1 MLVAEHKTERRVVRL
16 YTGGVREVVIGDS
29 EYWSRY
35 VIVPRKT
42 VVAEIRKMKAKGFRR
57 FDSLEEYLPEQAY
70 DLMRSEH
77 YGGPGRAF
85 VRAAHKHKSGRKW
98 VVYAQS
104 GGLDI

>member
-16 YTGGVREVVIGDS
+16 YTGGIREVIVGDS

-57 FDSLEEYLPEQAY
+57 FDTLEEYLPEQAY
-70 DLMRSEH
+70 ELIGGEH
-77 YGGPGRAF
+77 YSGPGRGF
-85 VRAAHKHKSGRKW
+85 AHRPCKLKSGRKW

>member
-1 MLVAEHKTERRVVRL
+1 MLVMEHKTERRVVRL
-16 YTGGVREVVIGDS
+16 YTGGIREVVIGDS

-57 FDSLEEYLPEQAY
+57 FDTLEEYLPEQAF

-77 YGGPGRAF
+77 YGGPGCAF
-85 VRAAHKHKSGRKW
+85 IHRPYKRKSGRKW